1 MGKVFGGVE
10 RIYYLSFQ
18 EAFIF
23 DVRSIA
29 LLQTVVNCRLNLV
42 NKGKDESFEYIQIF
56 GCTGVKIVVCRGRA
70 FIDLSIL
77 SRTLLFERYSPLR
90 FLAAS
95 MGRIST

>member
-29 LLQTVVNCRLNLV
+29 LLQTVVNYRLNLV

-56 GCTGVKIVVCRGRA
+56 GCTGVKIVVCKRQG
-70 FIDLSIL
+70 FH
-77 SRTLLFERYSPLR
+77 
-90 FLAAS
+90 
-95 MGRIST
+95 